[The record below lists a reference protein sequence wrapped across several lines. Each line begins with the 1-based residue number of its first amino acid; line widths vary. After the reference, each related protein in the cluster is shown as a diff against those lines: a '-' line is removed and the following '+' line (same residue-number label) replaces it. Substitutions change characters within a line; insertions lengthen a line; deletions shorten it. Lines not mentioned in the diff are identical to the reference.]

1 MARKKR
7 REYRFKID
15 AFTPETM
22 PMARLAEYLSDL
34 ARVFG
39 TEKSVHL
46 IRVEAGSTVP
56 VMLVEYED
64 EPKVRER
71 LHAVH
76 NKAGPEEAMRAA
88 TEINKRLEKDNAKG
102 TIIDPVGR
110 NIIRFPGRERAEI
123 LMYGPF
129 NQQGTVDGILIGLGG
144 KRDPV
149 PVHLQDR
156 SGEIHLCYGSRTIAR
171 QIAQHIFGPMIRA
184 SGTVRWFRDQ
194 DSKWVMDGF
203 TIQTFEVLR
212 ETKLREVVDNLRQIP
227 SDIARTEDPISMVNR
242 IRYGGKRS

>member
-34 ARVFG
+34 ARLFG

-46 IRVEAGSTVP
+46 IKVEAGSTVP

-71 LHAVH
+71 LHAVQ
-76 NKAGPEEAMRAA
+76 NKAGPEDAMRAA
-88 TEINKRLEKDNAKG
+88 TEINKRLEKDNARG
-102 TIIDPVGR
+102 TIVDPVGK

-129 NQQGTVDGILIGLGG
+129 NQEGIVDGVLIGLGG
-144 KRDPV
+144 KRDPE
-149 PVHLQDR
+149 PIHLQDR
-156 SGEIHLCYGSRTIAR
+156 TGDIHLCYGSRIIAR
-171 QIAQHIFGPMIRA
+171 QMAQYIFGPMIRA
-184 SGTVRWFRDQ
+184 TGIVRWFRDQ
-194 DSKWVMDGF
+194 ESKWVMDRF
-203 TIQTFEVLR
+203 TIQTFDVLR

-227 SDIARTEDPISMVNR
+227 SNITKTDDPIGLVGR